1 MAGKANEVTAV
12 LVTVVSIGLL
22 VQLGFAHR
30 KTVRR
35 LRLRDDQRP
44 APLAAYPPVT
54 VIRPVKGVDVEQE
67 ANFQA
72 ALDTGYPGDIET
84 IFVLEDEDDPS
95 YPMVRAA
102 TGAHESAGAH
112 GSARIVLAGTPPA
125 GRTGK
130 INNMI
135 VGEAEARG
143 NIIVFGDSDTRPDAA
158 VLTNL
163 VEHLVADGSAG
174 AAFAPVVNPCRPRSA
189 GDVGYTI
196 IVNAYL
202 VGGMETALGP
212 GRTLPFLMG
221 QTMAFRRSALQD
233 IGGVKCADG
242 QLVDDMYLGARIV
255 EAGYSNVM
263 GTHPLQVI
271 NHGLGF
277 TGFLKLWR
285 RWLFFGRGGIPS
297 SFALPFVTRAVSY
310 FIALGLAIAMLVTG
324 HTWLAGLAAFVWILE
339 GAHYI
344 RLHRLIGG
352 AAVPLRFLW
361 MAWMPYI
368 TTIPLGL
375 SMLIK
380 PELDWRG
387 HTYRLDASA
396 RLRPAPPTGS
406 DRPTPPPG
414 GQT

>member
-1 MAGKANEVTAV
+1 MIPVVVAAV
-12 LVTVVSIGLL
+12 LVGLL

-30 KTVRR
+30 RTVRA
-35 LRLRDDQRP
+35 LQMRDGQRP
-44 APLAAYPPVT
+44 DGLATYPPVT

-67 ANFQA
+67 ANFRA
-72 ALDTGYPGDIET
+72 ALDTGYRGEVET
-84 IFVLEDEDDPS
+84 IFILEDEEDPA
-95 YPMVRAA
+95 YPLVLRAIE
-102 TGAHESAGAH
+102 AHESSGDP
-112 GSARIVLAGTPPA
+112 GFARIVLAGPPPA

-143 NIIVFGDSDTRPDAA
+143 EIIVFGDSDTRPDTE

-163 VEHLVADGSAG
+163 VEHIMADGSAG
-174 AAFAPVVNPCRPRSA
+174 AGFAPVVNPCRPRSA
-189 GDVGYTI
+189 GDVGYAI
-196 IVNAYL
+196 ILNAYL

-271 NHGLGF
+271 NHSLGF
-277 TGFLKLWR
+277 KGFLKLWR
-285 RWLFFGRGGIPS
+285 RWLFCGRGGIPS
-297 SFALPFVTRAVSY
+297 SFALPFVARAVSY
-310 FIALGLAIAMLVTG
+310 FIALGLAIAMLATG
-324 HTWLAGLAAFVWILE
+324 HPWLAAFAAVVWILE
-339 GAHYI
+339 GLHYI
-344 RLHRLIGG
+344 RLHRLVGG
-352 AAVPLRFLW
+352 AALPLRYAW
-361 MAWMPYI
+361 MAWMPYPA
-368 TTIPLGL
+368 TIPLGL
-375 SMLIK
+375 SMLVR

-387 HTYRLDASA
+387 HTYRLDGSA
-396 RLRPAPPTGS
+396 RLKAARSTRADGPAPRSREPK
-406 DRPTPPPG
+406 
-414 GQT
+414 